1 MGASEASSTFQTIGL
16 VTLRRLWPVNRKRV
30 QRLYREEGSA
40 VRRRAG
46 KRRSETPRLVR
57 QGLSGRDER
66 WSMDFMTDT
75 LSSGRRFRCLNI
87 IDEFSREC
95 LAIHL
100 AHSIPAVRVIE
111 VLECVREERG
121 LPSVITSA
129 TLMSA
134 EESISAA
141 ANLNSRGIL
150 EMRL

>member
-1 MGASEASSTFQTIGL
+1 
-16 VTLRRLWPVNRKRV
+16 
-30 QRLYREEGSA
+30 
-40 VRRRAG
+40 
-46 KRRSETPRLVR
+46 
-57 QGLSGRDER
+57 
-66 WSMDFMTDT
+66 MTDT